1 MTTRKP
7 LSLTFQLSA
16 NQQAKLDAWVGTLH
30 IPKPGE
36 PGCSCIGGSFTY
48 CLTPTTLGDILVVR
62 FNEGLPSQQ
71 EINLTEFED
80 W

>member
-1 MTTRKP
+1 MTTLTP
-7 LSLTFQLSA
+7 LSFVVQLTYKQHTRLVEWKNS
-16 NQQAKLDAWVGTLH
+16 LT

-36 PGCSCIGGSFTY
+36 PGSGCIGGHFTY